1 MYSYNGHF
9 PLYNL
14 QALSGLLCMNTNYIR
29 RGEHLI
35 QLLVHEMRRVWSDR
49 LRIEARDQEVFDRL
63 IQMELTF
70 HYKAHPIG

>member
-1 MYSYNGHF
+1 
-9 PLYNL
+9 
-14 QALSGLLCMNTNYIR
+14 MNANYIR

-35 QLLVHEMRRVWSDR
+35 QLMVHEMRRVWSDR

-70 HYKAHPIG
+70 HYKAHSSG